1 METLRRCFHGPP
13 PGGGPVSYSRHRN
26 PRGEAE
32 EEEEEGAEP
41 MVRLP
46 RPRTRPRRRPR
57 PWLHP
62 LAMLALGSATA
73 FLLGLLVAGLG
84 HTPCRGGAVGAG
96 SLPGGST
103 PELVWGGV
111 SSEAP
116 PPRPRL
122 RELLRRH
129 LRDER
134 VEQWAR
140 EVSSGPHGAG
150 SGRGRALAQSV
161 LSALAGA
168 GLSRAWSR
176 PQPLPLPVR
185 GAVSLRWV
193 GPGGEELERLPLD
206 PEAFCAWS
214 APGTATGG
222 LVYGHYGRP
231 QDLAELRARGVTVR
245 GHLALLRLGRGSPAQ
260 QVSAMFAAGAL
271 GVLLYPDPRDT
282 AGPGGGPGLGGGH
295 DPHPVQEGAGD
306 PFSRGFPS
314 FRGHAPPGPP
324 PGVPP
329 IPAHPLSAATAM
341 RLMRALGPPL
351 APPRWGVPGGSLRF
365 RPRPGGRRL
374 QLRVGAGTRPG
385 TLTSVFGALRG
396 RLEPDCYIIVGAQR
410 DSLGPGAAASGM
422 GTALL
427 LELARFFAAIGREG
441 FQLRRTLLFVS
452 WDGAEFGHLG
462 ATEWL
467 EGYPDLLHTKVA
479 AYVSLD
485 RPVLG
490 ADRFVVRT
498 SPTLGPLIESALE
511 QVESPNEGGKSLL
524 EQLRRPGRGWES
536 DVIRPLPP
544 ESGAFPFTA
553 AAGVPALELG
563 FDEAPGVG
571 GSRAAL
577 GTPEDTLARLGARLR
592 GRLPA
597 VSRAVA
603 AVAAQLLLRL
613 GHDPRLP
620 LEPAAIGDALV
631 RQLAPLQVGVH
642 RIDQYKPVQTA
653 AIGDALVRQLAPLQA
668 RGLSLQCLSSARGGV
683 VRAAAALRRDMSGSD
698 GANERLNRGFNARL
712 MAVSV
717 TCVSPVCHLCV
728 TCVTP
733 VTSVSPLPH
742 LCVTCVTCVSPVSP
756 VSPVPSL
763 SVTSV
768 SLLPHLCVTVPSPV
782 PSRSLPSPRVP
793 SCPHCPP
800 VPLSVCPCPCP
811 CVPVRVSLSLS
822 LSLCPCPCVPA
833 PVPVLTVSLCLS
845 PQAEASLLSPFVS
858 PLVSP
863 FRHILL
869 GRGGHTLA
877 ALVAELGTAGDSKG
891 TAGDAILSRVAI
903 LSMAAILSWWPSCPG
918 SHLAPPSSCVP

>member
-1 METLRRCFHGPP
+1 M
-13 PGGGPVSYSRHRN
+13 
-26 PRGEAE
+26 
-32 EEEEEGAEP
+32 
-41 MVRLP
+41 
-46 RPRTRPRRRPR
+46 
-57 PWLHP
+57 
-62 LAMLALGSATA
+62 
-73 FLLGLLVAGLG
+73 
-84 HTPCRGGAVGAG
+84 GAG
-96 SLPGGST
+96 VLPAGST
-103 PELVWGGV
+103 PDGVWGGA
-111 SSEAP
+111 SAEAP

-129 LRDER
+129 LREER
-134 VEQWAR
+134 VERWAR
-140 EVSSGPHGAG
+140 EVSAGPHGAG

-185 GAVSLRWV
+185 GAVTLRWV

-222 LVYGHYGRP
+222 LVYAHYGRP
-231 QDLAELRARGVTVR
+231 QDVAELRARGVSLR

-260 QVSAMFAAGAL
+260 QVSAMFGAGAA
-271 GVLLYPDPRDT
+271 GVLLYRDPRDT
-282 AGPGGGPGLGGGH
+282 AGPGGGPGLGGGTAPTLQVQGCRGGRGLGRGLWGILGGGSRS
-295 DPHPVQEGAGD
+295 DAPPQVQEGAGD

-329 IPAHPLSAATAM
+329 IPAHPLSAATAA
-341 RLMRALGPPL
+341 RLLRSLEPPL

-410 DSLGPGAAASGM
+410 DSLGPGAAASGV

-479 AYVSLD
+479 AYISLD
-485 RPVLG
+485 RAVLG

-498 SPTLGPLIESALE
+498 SPTLVPLIESALE

-524 EQLRRPGRGWES
+524 EQLTRPGRGWES
-536 DVIRPLPP
+536 DVIRPLAPD
-544 ESGAFPFTA
+544 SGAFPFTA

-563 FDEAPGVG
+563 FDEAVGGTG

-577 GTPEDTLARLGARLR
+577 GTPEDTLSRLGARLR

-597 VSRAVA
+597 VTRAVA

-620 LEPAAIGDALV
+620 LEP
-631 RQLAPLQVGVH
+631 
-642 RIDQYKPVQTA
+642 A

-698 GANERLNRGFNARL
+698 GSNERLNRGFNARL
-712 MAVSV
+712 MA
-717 TCVSPVCHLCV
+717 
-728 TCVTP
+728 
-733 VTSVSPLPH
+733 
-742 LCVTCVTCVSPVSP
+742 
-756 VSPVPSL
+756 
-763 SVTSV
+763 
-768 SLLPHLCVTVPSPV
+768 
-782 PSRSLPSPRVP
+782 
-793 SCPHCPP
+793 
-800 VPLSVCPCPCP
+800 
-811 CVPVRVSLSLS
+811 
-822 LSLCPCPCVPA
+822 
-833 PVPVLTVSLCLS
+833 
-845 PQAEASLLSPFVS
+845 AEASLLSPFVS

-863 FRHILL
+863 FRHVLL
-869 GRGGHTLA
+869 GQGGHTLA
-877 ALVAELGTAGDSKG
+877 ALVAELGTAQGTPGDSTGTPGDSVGTPGDSVGTPGDSTGTPGDSTAAHRDTAGTPGDSVGTPGDRVGTLGDSVQLRLALLAWTLRG
-891 TAGDAILSRVAI
+891 TAGALAGDSGDIGDIGGGLGDSGDCGDMGGAGDGWGGLGDIGRGLGDTGGGLGDSGDRWGYGD
-903 LSMAAILSWWPSCPG
+903 SWEQGGPG
-918 SHLAPPSSCVP
+918 DTRGDLGDTQGDLGDTRGRGGPW

>member
-1 METLRRCFHGPP
+1 METLRRCFHGRKP
-13 PGGGPVSYSRHRN
+13 PGGG
-26 PRGEAE
+26 RGGGGGGGGVNGAAAPPPDTPPAE
-32 EEEEEGAEP
+32 
-41 MVRLP
+41 
-46 RPRTRPRRRPR
+46 TT
-57 PWLHP
+57 P
-62 LAMLALGSATA
+62 LAPPPGHAGP
-73 FLLGLLVAGLG
+73 GLG
-84 HTPCRGGAVGAG
+84 HGVPIGAVGGCPWPHPLQDRGGGAAAGRLHPRSGLGRGQCRGSAPSAPPTGAAEATPEGGEGGAVGQGGQLGAARG
-96 SLPGGST
+96 GVGAWPSSRPISAERPGG
-103 PELVWGGV
+103 GGA
-111 SSEAP
+111 EPGLEPPPAP
-116 PPRPRL
+116 PPP
-122 RELLRRH
+122 
-129 LRDER
+129 
-134 VEQWAR
+134 
-140 EVSSGPHGAG
+140 S
-150 SGRGRALAQSV
+150 
-161 LSALAGA
+161 
-168 GLSRAWSR
+168 
-176 PQPLPLPVR
+176 
-185 GAVSLRWV
+185 
-193 GPGGEELERLPLD
+193 
-206 PEAFCAWS
+206 
-214 APGTATGG
+214 TGG

-231 QDLAELRARGVTVR
+231 QDVAELRARGVELR
-245 GHLALLRLGRGSPAQ
+245 GHLVLLRLGRGRPAQ

-271 GVLLYPDPRDT
+271 GVLFYRDPRDT
-282 AGPGGGPGLGGGH
+282 AGLGGGPALGGGTTPTLH
-295 DPHPVQEGAGD
+295 VQDGAGD

-314 FRGHAPPGPP
+314 FSGHAPPGPA
-324 PGVPP
+324 PGVAP

-341 RLMRALGPPL
+341 RLMRSLGPPL

-410 DSLGPGAAASGM
+410 DSLGPGAAASGV

-467 EGYPDLLHTKVA
+467 EGYPGLLHTKVA

-536 DVIRPLPP
+536 DVIRPLAP

-563 FDEAPGVG
+563 FDEAPGG
-571 GSRAAL
+571 GGGTRAAL
-577 GTPEDTLARLGARLR
+577 GTPEDTLSRLGARLR

-620 LEPAAIGDALV
+620 LEP
-631 RQLAPLQVGVH
+631 
-642 RIDQYKPVQTA
+642 A

-712 MAVSV
+712 MA
-717 TCVSPVCHLCV
+717 
-728 TCVTP
+728 
-733 VTSVSPLPH
+733 
-742 LCVTCVTCVSPVSP
+742 
-756 VSPVPSL
+756 
-763 SVTSV
+763 
-768 SLLPHLCVTVPSPV
+768 
-782 PSRSLPSPRVP
+782 
-793 SCPHCPP
+793 
-800 VPLSVCPCPCP
+800 
-811 CVPVRVSLSLS
+811 
-822 LSLCPCPCVPA
+822 
-833 PVPVLTVSLCLS
+833 
-845 PQAEASLLSPFVS
+845 AEASLLSPFVS

-863 FRHILL
+863 FRHVLL

-877 ALVAELGTAGDSKG
+877 ALVAELGTQRGTPGDNEGTPGDNVGTPGDNVG
-891 TAGDAILSRVAI
+891 TAGDKLGTRGNSTRTHRDSEGTLGNSQGTPGDNEGTPGDNVGTPGDHEGTPRDNEGTPGDHEGTSGDHEGTLGDSVQLRLALLAWTLRGTAGALAGDSGDIGDIGDIGGGLGDSGDCGDMGGGFGDIGGHGDIGDIKSGFGDIGGGRGDSWDSEDTWGYGDSWEQGGPGDRNGDFGDTQGDFGDRNGDFGDLGDTQGRVGP
-903 LSMAAILSWWPSCPG
+903 W
-918 SHLAPPSSCVP
+918 

>member
-1 METLRRCFHGPP
+1 METLRRCLHGRP

-26 PRGEAE
+26 PRGEE
-32 EEEEEGAEP
+32 EEQEEGAEP

-62 LAMLALGSATA
+62 LATLALGSATA
-73 FLLGLLVAGLG
+73 FLLGLLVAALG

-96 SLPGGST
+96 PLPGGST
-103 PELVWGGV
+103 PDLVWGGA
-111 SSEAP
+111 SAEAP

-129 LRDER
+129 LREER

-231 QDLAELRARGVTVR
+231 QDLAELRARGVEPR
-245 GHLALLRLGRGSPAQ
+245 GHLVLLRLGRGRPAQ

-271 GVLLYPDPRDT
+271 GVLFYRDPRDT
-282 AGPGGGPGLGGGH
+282 AGPGAGPALGGGATPTLH
-295 DPHPVQEGAGD
+295 VQDGAGD

-314 FRGHAPPGPP
+314 FSGHAPPGPA
-324 PGVPP
+324 PGVAP

-341 RLMRALGPPL
+341 RLMRSLGPPL

-410 DSLGPGAAASGM
+410 DSLGPGAAASGV

-467 EGYPDLLHTKVA
+467 EGYPGLLHTKVA

-536 DVIRPLPP
+536 DVIRPLAP

-563 FDEAPGVG
+563 FDEAVGGSG

-577 GTPEDTLARLGARLR
+577 GTPEDTLSRLGARLR

-620 LEPAAIGDALV
+620 LEP
-631 RQLAPLQVGVH
+631 
-642 RIDQYKPVQTA
+642 A

-712 MAVSV
+712 MA
-717 TCVSPVCHLCV
+717 
-728 TCVTP
+728 
-733 VTSVSPLPH
+733 
-742 LCVTCVTCVSPVSP
+742 
-756 VSPVPSL
+756 
-763 SVTSV
+763 
-768 SLLPHLCVTVPSPV
+768 
-782 PSRSLPSPRVP
+782 
-793 SCPHCPP
+793 
-800 VPLSVCPCPCP
+800 
-811 CVPVRVSLSLS
+811 
-822 LSLCPCPCVPA
+822 
-833 PVPVLTVSLCLS
+833 
-845 PQAEASLLSPFVS
+845 AEASLLSPFVS
-858 PLVSP
+858 PLASP
-863 FRHILL
+863 FRHVLL
-869 GRGGHTLA
+869 GRGKHTLA
-877 ALVAELGTAGDSKG
+877 ALVAELGTHVQLRLALLAWTLRGTAGALAGDS
-891 TAGDAILSRVAI
+891 GDIGDIGGGLGDSGDCGDMGGGLGDI
-903 LSMAAILSWWPSCPG
+903 GDIGGGLGDIGGPLG
-918 SHLAPPSSCVP
+918 Q

>member
-1 METLRRCFHGPP
+1 METLRRCFHGRP

-26 PRGEAE
+26 PRGEEE
-32 EEEEEGAEP
+32 EEEEEGAES

-62 LAMLALGSATA
+62 LATLALGSATA
-73 FLLGLLVAGLG
+73 FLLGLLVAALG
-84 HTPCRGGAVGAG
+84 HTPCRTVGAG
-96 SLPGGST
+96 PLPGGST
-103 PELVWGGV
+103 PDLVWGGA
-111 SSEAP
+111 SAEAP

-122 RELLRRH
+122 RELLRQH
-129 LRDER
+129 LREER

-185 GAVSLRWV
+185 AGWSMGTTGAPRTWRSCGRGGWSCGDTWCCCGWGGAAPPNRCRPCLPRALWAFSFTATPGTRPGWGGAPRW
-193 GPGGEELERLPLD
+193 GGEP
-206 PEAFCAWS
+206 
-214 APGTATGG
+214 
-222 LVYGHYGRP
+222 RP
-231 QDLAELRARGVTVR
+231 PCT
-245 GHLALLRLGRGSPAQ
+245 S
-260 QVSAMFAAGAL
+260 
-271 GVLLYPDPRDT
+271 
-282 AGPGGGPGLGGGH
+282 
-295 DPHPVQEGAGD
+295 
-306 PFSRGFPS
+306 
-314 FRGHAPPGPP
+314 
-324 PGVPP
+324 
-329 IPAHPLSAATAM
+329 
-341 RLMRALGPPL
+341 LGPPL

-410 DSLGPGAAASGM
+410 DSLGPGAAASGV

-467 EGYPDLLHTKVA
+467 EGYPGLLHTKVA

-536 DVIRPLPP
+536 DVIRPLAP

-563 FDEAPGVG
+563 FDEAPGG
-571 GSRAAL
+571 GGGTRAAL
-577 GTPEDTLARLGARLR
+577 GTPEDTLSRLGARLR

-620 LEPAAIGDALV
+620 LEP
-631 RQLAPLQVGVH
+631 
-642 RIDQYKPVQTA
+642 A

-712 MAVSV
+712 MA
-717 TCVSPVCHLCV
+717 
-728 TCVTP
+728 
-733 VTSVSPLPH
+733 
-742 LCVTCVTCVSPVSP
+742 
-756 VSPVPSL
+756 
-763 SVTSV
+763 
-768 SLLPHLCVTVPSPV
+768 
-782 PSRSLPSPRVP
+782 
-793 SCPHCPP
+793 
-800 VPLSVCPCPCP
+800 
-811 CVPVRVSLSLS
+811 
-822 LSLCPCPCVPA
+822 
-833 PVPVLTVSLCLS
+833 
-845 PQAEASLLSPFVS
+845 AEASLLSPFVS

-863 FRHILL
+863 FRHVLL

-877 ALVAELGTAGDSKG
+877 ALVAELGTQRGTPGDNEGTPGDNVGTPGDNVG
-891 TAGDAILSRVAI
+891 TAGDKLGTRGNSTRTHRDSEGTLGNSQGTPGDNEGTPGDNVGTPGDHEGTPRDNEGTPGDHEGTSGDHEGTLGDSVQLRLALLAWTLRGTAGALAGDSGDIGDIGDIGGGLGDSGDCGDMGGGFGDIGGHGDIGDIKSGFGDIGGGRGDSWDSEDTWGYGDSWEQGGPGDRNGDFGDTQGDFGDRNGDFGDLGDTQGRVGP
-903 LSMAAILSWWPSCPG
+903 W
-918 SHLAPPSSCVP
+918 